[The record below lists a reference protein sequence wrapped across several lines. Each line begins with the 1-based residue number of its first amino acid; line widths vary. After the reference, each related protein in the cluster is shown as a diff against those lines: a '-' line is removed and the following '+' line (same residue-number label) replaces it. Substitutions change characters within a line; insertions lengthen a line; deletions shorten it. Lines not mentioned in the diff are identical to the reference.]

1 MVITTLSL
9 LTTCLSIL
17 FDTKSDGVPVPHWA
31 RVFFFKYLARLFCLR
46 QSVTAV
52 LGEEF
57 GGDPKVQ
64 PIPKGCNMA
73 SDDVMFIESL
83 DETKSVKKSPRRQGN
98 AVEELLLKELRTITG
113 YLAEKGEAE
122 RRSDEWRLLAKVIDR
137 LLFWV
142 CLVVTTAYMVNIAVV
157 IQNQ

>member
-17 FDTKSDGVPVPHWA
+17 FDTKADGVPVPHWA
-31 RVFFFKYLARLFCLR
+31 RIFFFKYLARLFCLR

-57 GGDPKVQ
+57 GGEPKVK
-64 PIPKGCNMA
+64 PCPEVGKNMEM
-73 SDDVMFIESL
+73 DDVIILESM
-83 DETKSVKKSPRRQGN
+83 DDAKSTTKVLPRPGI

-142 CLVVTTAYMVNIAVV
+142 CLVPT
-157 IQNQ
+157 